1 MMSVGVL
8 SLAAVA
14 TLYATH
20 AVALVTEAYPTD
32 RLQAAA
38 LDRCIAGNPQFLRFS
53 ERQRS
58 ECFARVHLSDTAER

>member
-1 MMSVGVL
+1 MIAGLL
-8 SLAAVA
+8 SIAAVA

-20 AVALVTEAYPTD
+20 AVALVTDAFPTD
-32 RLQAAA
+32 RLRAAA

-58 ECFARVHLSDTAER
+58 EYFA